1 MDIRFKKQPVW
12 ANVFGKG
19 KDKRVKYSTVVG
31 NGKDRKKKKSMFI
44 TVAGSRDTLSDFP
57 KTEGMFRVTG
67 KGFLTCDGWTTKD
80 GDDVVVPVV
89 LLQEAE
95 VVADKKKKKSYD
107 DDDYDDDDDDEF
119 PL

>member
-19 KDKRVKYSTVVG
+19 KDKRVKYSTVIG
-31 NGKDRKKKKSMFI
+31 NGKDGKEKKSMFI

-67 KGFLTCDGWTTKD
+67 KGFLTCDGWTTKG
-80 GDDVVVPVV
+80 GDEVVVPVV

-95 VVADKKKKKSYD
+95 VVSDKKRR
-107 DDDYDDDDDDEF
+107 DDDDDEDD
-119 PL
+119 